1 MPVDTSN
8 LHVEADTIPQCLR
21 LNGHRV
27 YKSPSAGAANSVWF
41 GSNNGHETD
50 DVWNRG

>member
-27 YKSPSAGAANSVWF
+27 YFLSSAGTSDYDRFW
-41 GSNNGHETD
+41 G
-50 DVWNRG
+50 